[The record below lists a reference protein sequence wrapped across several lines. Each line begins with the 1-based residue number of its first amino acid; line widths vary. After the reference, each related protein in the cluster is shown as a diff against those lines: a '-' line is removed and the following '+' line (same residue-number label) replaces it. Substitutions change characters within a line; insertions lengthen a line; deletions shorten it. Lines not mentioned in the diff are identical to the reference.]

1 MGMAGRLDAY
11 IGKVSEL
18 LSALAGWAV
27 FVMMGIVVADIF
39 MVSTRLGSF
48 VVKVELV
55 EMLMI
60 VIVFGAFAY
69 ADILEKHVTA
79 TMFISRLS
87 SKWRSLCDAFSY
99 SIGLFVCVIFTW
111 QLILYAQRMTAI
123 RKTCLSSDL
132 PYYPF
137 TWFAVAGFILMD
149 VRYSI
154 RIMRNIYN
162 FFGEKG

>member
-1 MGMAGRLDAY
+1 MGMAGRVEAY

-18 LSALAGWAV
+18 LAALAGWAV

-39 MVSTRLGSF
+39 MVATRLGSF

-60 VIVFGAFAY
+60 IIVFGAFAY

-79 TMFISRLS
+79 TMFIARLS
-87 SKWRSLCDAFSY
+87 SKWRALCDAFSY
-99 SIGLFVCVIFTW
+99 SIGLFICLIFTW
-111 QLILYAQRMTAI
+111 QIFLYAQRMTAI
-123 RKTCLSSDL
+123 KKTCLSSDL

-149 VRYSI
+149 VRYII
-154 RIMRNIYN
+154 RVTKNIYK
-162 FFGEKG
+162 FFGERK